1 MPKESC
7 VLLMNLRQTPPSHA
21 RNAHPAIKGKGPI
34 ERQVPPASLPNVPHV
49 QDSWQTAQSSTSR
62 DLVLPA
68 GARSF
73 PDFPF
78 RFYLKLYNT
87 EEFC

>member
-1 MPKESC
+1 MPKERC

-34 ERQVPPASLPNVPHV
+34 ERHCHLTPAQVPPASLPNVPHV

-68 GARSF
+68 GARLF

-78 RFYLKLYNT
+78 RFYLKL
-87 EEFC
+87 